1 MALKNVH
8 IFNGERDLDSLF
20 SDYLNPG
27 GAGMGSPRSRT
38 GGFIGKAAIINI
50 GNLAST
56 MRFVSQT
63 GDLE

>member
-1 MALKNVH
+1 MALKNAH

-38 GGFIGKAAIINI
+38 GGFIGKAAIITLFI
-50 GNLAST
+50 WPA
-56 MRFVSQT
+56 Q
-63 GDLE
+63 